1 MTITTELWFAYSL
14 KLSEGHVI
22 LVSESINSYRT
33 FLSMCVSGWVP
44 SGEESLMSR
53 FSFIWLRNA
62 SRGIK

>member
-1 MTITTELWFAYSL
+1 MEVEFIGNTQIIIMEETGITQRTIGL
-14 KLSEGHVI
+14 
-22 LVSESINSYRT
+22 
-33 FLSMCVSGWVP
+33 MCVTGWVP